1 MAAYP
6 SVGMLTT
13 VTPETVMRH
22 DVSESGAVRG
32 VDLSEEMAY
41 AIAVSHP
48 LLNAADRDTV
58 LAFYT
63 ANRNSLV
70 TLTAGDGRT
79 YDVLFTTE
87 PTVEVINPTRFTLT
101 SNLFGNVQ

>member
-13 VTPETVMRH
+13 VTPDTALRH
-22 DVSESGAVRG
+22 DVAESGAVRA
-32 VDLSEEMAY
+32 VDLSEAMAY
-41 AIAVSHP
+41 AITVSHP
-48 LLNAADRDTV
+48 LLDATDRDTI
-58 LAFYT
+58 LNFYA
-63 ANRNSLV
+63 ANKNSLV

-87 PTVEVINPTRFTLT
+87 PTVEVINASRFTLT
-101 SNLFGNVQ
+101 SHLFGNVQ